1 VAVPLA
7 VATDQASAM
16 AALEYE
22 IRMEL
27 CGEIAHYFIALHRWD
42 RNHHVN
48 ATRKYVLVL
57 PQAE

>member
-1 VAVPLA
+1 
-7 VATDQASAM
+7 M

-48 ATRKYVLVL
+48 AARKYVLVL